1 MAGVRNKLEPKQVEL
16 CHEPGYLNDG
26 GNLYL
31 QIAKRAPAKPGEG
44 KRKKVEEVTKSWV
57 FRYRHRISRKL
68 IELGLGSFPD
78 TSLQKARD
86 KALKLRDLLH
96 EGKDPKTER
105 AAKKAEEKAKAAK
118 TITFDEAAKKCIADR
133 KSGWKNAK
141 HAEQWTNTLETYA
154 SPHIGKIDVDL
165 IDLALVR
172 KVLDPIWNTKNET
185 AARVRQ
191 RMETVLAWAKV
202 SGYRTGEN
210 PARWRNNLD
219 QLLPK
224 SSKVQKKKHHKSMK
238 YAALP
243 EFMKT
248 LRGRD
253 GIAALALEFT
263 ILTATRTGEVIEADW
278 KEFDLKGALWTIP
291 KERMKADKEHEVP
304 LSPQALE
311 IIKKLEMAK
320 EGDYVFPGP
329 TSGSHLSS
337 GGMDALLE
345 RMERDDATVHG
356 FRSTFRVW
364 AADETRF
371 EREVIEQSLAHQL
384 KDKTEAAYL
393 RSTML
398 PKRKKLMEA
407 WAKYCFGMKLTP
419 KELVS

>member
-1 MAGVRNKLEPKQVEL
+1 
-16 CHEPGYLNDG
+16 
-26 GNLYL
+26 
-31 QIAKRAPAKPGEG
+31 
-44 KRKKVEEVTKSWV
+44 
-57 FRYRHRISRKL
+57 
-68 IELGLGSFPD
+68 
-78 TSLQKARD
+78 
-86 KALKLRDLLH
+86 
-96 EGKDPKTER
+96 
-105 AAKKAEEKAKAAK
+105 
-118 TITFDEAAKKCIADR
+118 
-133 KSGWKNAK
+133 
-141 HAEQWTNTLETYA
+141 
-154 SPHIGKIDVDL
+154 VDL